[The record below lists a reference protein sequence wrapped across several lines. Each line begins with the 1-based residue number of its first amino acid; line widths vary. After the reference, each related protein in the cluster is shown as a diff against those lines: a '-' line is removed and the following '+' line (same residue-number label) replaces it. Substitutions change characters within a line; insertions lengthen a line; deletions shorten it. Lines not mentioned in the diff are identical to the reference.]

1 MYSVHSILD
10 LRRKTI
16 VFMDV
21 LLLEV
26 EEEVLLL
33 VVVEEEVEEPLTLLL
48 VLVLCSYAAIANGFR
63 FIPNLSIA
71 CRNDT
76 ADVPPSSEDDVE
88 VAEVSAADDDDEP
101 LPLLLF
107 EEVDDRNG
115 LPLLRRR

>member
-1 MYSVHSILD
+1 MYSVHSMLD
-10 LRRKTI
+10 LRRRTI

-21 LLLEV
+21 LLLLL
-26 EEEVLLL
+26 EVLL
-33 VVVEEEVEEPLTLLL
+33 VVVEEPLTLLL

-76 ADVPPSSEDDVE
+76 AAVPPSSEDDVE
-88 VAEVSAADDDDEP
+88 VAVAEVSPADDDDDDP
-101 LPLLLF
+101 LPLLF

>member
-1 MYSVHSILD
+1 MYSVHSMLD
-10 LRRKTI
+10 LRRRTI

-21 LLLEV
+21 LLLLLVEV
-26 EEEVLLL
+26 L
-33 VVVEEEVEEPLTLLL
+33 VVVVEPLTLLL
-48 VLVLCSYAAIANGFR
+48 VVLVLCSYAAIANGFR

-76 ADVPPSSEDDVE
+76 AAVPPSSDDVE
-88 VAEVSAADDDDEP
+88 VAVAEVSPADDDDDP
-101 LPLLLF
+101 LPLLF

>member
-1 MYSVHSILD
+1 MYSVHSMLD
-10 LRRKTI
+10 LRRRTI

-21 LLLEV
+21 LLLLLLLEV
-26 EEEVLLL
+26 LL
-33 VVVEEEVEEPLTLLL
+33 VVVVEEEPLTLLL

-76 ADVPPSSEDDVE
+76 AAVPPSSDDGVE
-88 VAEVSAADDDDEP
+88 VAVAEVSPAADDDDP

>member
-1 MYSVHSILD
+1 
-10 LRRKTI
+10 
-16 VFMDV
+16 MDV
-21 LLLEV
+21 LLLLL
-26 EEEVLLL
+26 EVL
-33 VVVEEEVEEPLTLLL
+33 VEEPLTLLL

-76 ADVPPSSEDDVE
+76 AAVPPSSDDVE
-88 VAEVSAADDDDEP
+88 VAVAEVSAAADDDDDP

>member
-1 MYSVHSILD
+1 MYSVHSMLD
-10 LRRKTI
+10 LRRRTT

-21 LLLEV
+21 LLL
-26 EEEVLLL
+26 LLL
-33 VVVEEEVEEPLTLLL
+33 SVVVEVSEEVVEEPLTLLL
-48 VLVLCSYAAIANGFR
+48 VDLVLCSYAAIANGFR

-76 ADVPPSSEDDVE
+76 AAVPPSPEDDVE
-88 VAEVSAADDDDEP
+88 AAAAAEVSADDDDP
-101 LPLLLF
+101 LPLLF

>member
-1 MYSVHSILD
+1 MYSVHSMLD
-10 LRRKTI
+10 LRRRTI

-21 LLLEV
+21 LLLLLEV

-33 VVVEEEVEEPLTLLL
+33 VVEEEPLTLLLL

-76 ADVPPSSEDDVE
+76 AAVPPSLEDDVE
-88 VAEVSAADDDDEP
+88 VEVAVVSAADDDDDP
-101 LPLLLF
+101 LPLLF

>member
-1 MYSVHSILD
+1 MYSVHSMLD
-10 LRRKTI
+10 LRRRTI

-21 LLLEV
+21 LLLLEV
-26 EEEVLLL
+26 LL
-33 VVVEEEVEEPLTLLL
+33 VVVEEEVEEEPLTLLV

-76 ADVPPSSEDDVE
+76 AAVPPSSSEDDVE
-88 VAEVSAADDDDEP
+88 VAVAEVSAADDGP

>member
-1 MYSVHSILD
+1 MYSVHSMLD
-10 LRRKTI
+10 LRRRTI

-26 EEEVLLL
+26 LL
-33 VVVEEEVEEPLTLLL
+33 VVVVEEEPLTLLL

-76 ADVPPSSEDDVE
+76 AAVPPSSEDDVE
-88 VAEVSAADDDDEP
+88 VAEVSAADDDDDP
-101 LPLLLF
+101 LPLLF
-107 EEVDDRNG
+107 EDVDDRNG

>member
-1 MYSVHSILD
+1 
-10 LRRKTI
+10 
-16 VFMDV
+16 MDV
-21 LLLEV
+21 LLLLL
-26 EEEVLLL
+26 EVLL
-33 VVVEEEVEEPLTLLL
+33 EVEEPLTLLV

-76 ADVPPSSEDDVE
+76 AAVPPSSEDDVE
-88 VAEVSAADDDDEP
+88 VAEVSAAADDDDDP
-101 LPLLLF
+101 LPLLF

>member
-10 LRRKTI
+10 LRRRTI

-21 LLLEV
+21 LLLLL
-26 EEEVLLL
+26 EVLL
-33 VVVEEEVEEPLTLLL
+33 EVEEPLTLLL
-48 VLVLCSYAAIANGFR
+48 VWVLCSYAAIANGFR

-76 ADVPPSSEDDVE
+76 AAVPPSSDDDVE
-88 VAEVSAADDDDEP
+88 VAEVSAAADDDDDDP

>member
-1 MYSVHSILD
+1 MYSVHSMLD
-10 LRRKTI
+10 LRRRTI

-21 LLLEV
+21 LLLLLVEV
-26 EEEVLLL
+26 L
-33 VVVEEEVEEPLTLLL
+33 VVVVEPLTLLL

-76 ADVPPSSEDDVE
+76 AAVPPSSDDDVE
-88 VAEVSAADDDDEP
+88 VAVAEVSPADDDDDP
-101 LPLLLF
+101 LPLLF

>member
-1 MYSVHSILD
+1 MYSVHSIFD
-10 LRRKTI
+10 LRRRTI

-21 LLLEV
+21 LLL
-26 EEEVLLL
+26 L
-33 VVVEEEVEEPLTLLL
+33 VVDVPFTLLL
-48 VLVLCSYAAIANGFR
+48 VDLVLCSYAAIANGFR

-76 ADVPPSSEDDVE
+76 AAVPPSPEDDVE
-88 VAEVSAADDDDEP
+88 AAAAADVSAADDDT
-101 LPLLLF
+101 LPLLL

>member
-1 MYSVHSILD
+1 MYSVHSMLD
-10 LRRKTI
+10 LRRRTI

-26 EEEVLLL
+26 LL
-33 VVVEEEVEEPLTLLL
+33 VVVVEEEPLTLLL

-71 CRNDT
+71 CRIDT
-76 ADVPPSSEDDVE
+76 AAVPPSSEDDV
-88 VAEVSAADDDDEP
+88 VAVSAADDDDDP
-101 LPLLLF
+101 LPLLF

>member
-1 MYSVHSILD
+1 MYSVHSMLD
-10 LRRKTI
+10 LRRRTI

-21 LLLEV
+21 LLLEM

-33 VVVEEEVEEPLTLLL
+33 VEEVEEPLTLLLL

-76 ADVPPSSEDDVE
+76 AAVPPSSEDDVE
-88 VAEVSAADDDDEP
+88 VAVAEVSAADDDDDP
-101 LPLLLF
+101 LPLLF

>member
-1 MYSVHSILD
+1 
-10 LRRKTI
+10 
-16 VFMDV
+16 MDV
-21 LLLEV
+21 LLLEM

-33 VVVEEEVEEPLTLLL
+33 VEEVEEPLTLLLL

-76 ADVPPSSEDDVE
+76 AAVPPSSEDDVE
-88 VAEVSAADDDDEP
+88 VAEVSAADDDDDP
-101 LPLLLF
+101 LPLLF

>member
-1 MYSVHSILD
+1 MYSVHSMLD
-10 LRRKTI
+10 LRRRTI

-21 LLLEV
+21 LLLLL
-26 EEEVLLL
+26 EVLL
-33 VVVEEEVEEPLTLLL
+33 EVEEPLTLLL

-71 CRNDT
+71 CRKDT
-76 ADVPPSSEDDVE
+76 AAVPPSSDDDVE
-88 VAEVSAADDDDEP
+88 VAEVSAADDDDP